1 MSSVAHAI
9 EMDNTVDNSGSG
21 KFDKLLSAVDALTNQ
36 ANSIKSELREI
47 KIEKGVTNIIIE
59 VNICGGIVLAITKII
74 VTIVLNVAHQ
84 VICHVGKTKNEMRIL
99 VLGAQW
105 SIA

>member
-1 MSSVAHAI
+1 MRSVAHAI
-9 EMDNTVDNSGSG
+9 EMDNKVDNSGSG

-36 ANSIKSELREI
+36 SNSLKSELREI

-59 VNICGGIVLAITKII
+59 VNIYGGIFLAITRII

-84 VICHVGKTKNEMRIL
+84 VICHVEKKKCEY
-99 VLGAQW
+99 
-105 SIA
+105 